1 MIETSR
7 EQSDKNTQ
15 LYSITAEKAGVSN
28 EERDTARTNAVM
40 GLSSNRLQ
48 EQVLVGMIS
57 QNVEAATAAPTGFW
71 DSLVQD
77 IGDVVTLN
85 TSRAE
90 EQFQTRQ
97 RGVKEITEAN
107 KGTAQ
112 QAKQILATDMMS
124 SGKSFKEFQDSMN
137 ETTVGQKEF
146 KMLTEDMANAD
157 NAYVDLQE
165 SRNREI
171 KELRSAGR
179 EEEANALQESTN
191 QELDTLRLI
200 IAERNLAEANA
211 KVAADKIAK
220 EQEKLSKAINRATVS
235 LLKSFDAIDQSFN
248 RTAMVIGQL
257 GNKRSEIV
265 SGKKSLTSNQ
275 FAERADVF
283 KNPLAYSR
291 QERQG
296 AIDQTKGMF
305 GPIGDVIDNAIN
317 AVEDARNTA
326 IRAGVADGGY
336 EPNSEAGRQAAK
348 KSLLESM
355 KASGGAF
362 GSLAPALEANIED
375 AFKNAK
381 PEDTLD
387 DIIEKALGPAGEIGQ
402 KAMSL
407 FAKAN
412 EEAAKALGEL
422 AATAQEWGNIQSR
435 INSRTSSLRG
445 MQAQNKLQETES
457 LGIKVSNQDK
467 FNASIAGLGGTMRG
481 VAGGRMEQI
490 LSARQE
496 IQARQT
502 RLAGNVAN
510 AEQNAIAGTPGA
522 NDQLITLQKNLAR
535 TNAEIEKFDQELEQ
549 MPQIIEQSLNNVFNQ
564 MQKRVSMLE
573 ARKQAG
579 AGFAEKLVT
588 STPQELNDLNSTY
601 ALLNRTLQGNITTI
615 NESKVA
621 QEAYFKALR
630 EGKNP
635 QEAMNEAQGAFANEN
650 KKALSM
656 FNELAQVAGVQGP
669 EMDKMRADL
678 IENMAASNGQR
689 NNPLI
694 QNILG
699 QLRQSPEQ
707 RAQNDPVLIA
717 LKGQAEALRQAQVEA
732 VNAANE
738 IDRNK
743 QAELLAQVS
752 QKILE
757 AFTNVANMINTA
769 LESVA
774 QATGTTVLGGQQA
787 GTTKPPTNTNN
798 PQGATQQKPNAPTVP
813 VHPQTGQPL
822 TPGQQ
827 AMIELGL
834 PLPPVAGAAPAAGG
848 APAPAAPR
856 GAPAPMNLAP
866 INEEA
871 RVNDEA
877 GRMMSG
883 SRRAAVG
890 AQEEIAGRRQGDID
904 EFNRQRDAMAQTN
917 PNSVR
922 GRQQRAQNE
931 RFINDTV
938 RATRFDSDQARR
950 TALKEQNDKR
960 KAQAQYTYKNRRAI
974 MAGLMDPNKEAQE
987 QKDRDRRAGQAQA
1000 QQPMGGGGPQG
1011 AAGAPAGV
1019 GAGGGQAPAVGGPAA
1034 PPAAA
1039 GGGQNLPD
1047 MQQFINQLAASI
1059 TNFGGYVAQLSKI
1072 NLPSKLTINH
1082 NGKVEVTVTGAEA
1095 MKGLEKGFQK
1105 MIETKIVE
1113 VMESKGVV
1121 TDPEKV
1127 KHGKPAQQKE

>member
-1 MIETSR
+1 MDTELQNLPQVL
-7 EQSDKNTQ
+7 EQS
-15 LYSITAEKAGVSN
+15 
-28 EERDTARTNAVM
+28 
-40 GLSSNRLQ
+40 
-48 EQVLVGMIS
+48 
-57 QNVEAATAAPTGFW
+57 
-71 DSLVQD
+71 
-77 IGDVVTLN
+77 IGDL
-85 TSRAE
+85 
-90 EQFQTRQ
+90 
-97 RGVKEITEAN
+97 
-107 KGTAQ
+107 
-112 QAKQILATDMMS
+112 M
-124 SGKSFKEFQDSMN
+124 
-137 ETTVGQKEF
+137 
-146 KMLTEDMANAD
+146 
-157 NAYVDLQE
+157 
-165 SRNREI
+165 
-171 KELRSAGR
+171 
-179 EEEANALQESTN
+179 
-191 QELDTLRLI
+191 
-200 IAERNLAEANA
+200 
-211 KVAADKIAK
+211 
-220 EQEKLSKAINRATVS
+220 
-235 LLKSFDAIDQSFN
+235 
-248 RTAMVIGQL
+248 
-257 GNKRSEIV
+257 
-265 SGKKSLTSNQ
+265 
-275 FAERADVF
+275 
-283 KNPLAYSR
+283 
-291 QERQG
+291 
-296 AIDQTKGMF
+296 
-305 GPIGDVIDNAIN
+305 
-317 AVEDARNTA
+317 
-326 IRAGVADGGY
+326 
-336 EPNSEAGRQAAK
+336 
-348 KSLLESM
+348 
-355 KASGGAF
+355 
-362 GSLAPALEANIED
+362 
-375 AFKNAK
+375 
-381 PEDTLD
+381 
-387 DIIEKALGPAGEIGQ
+387 GE
-402 KAMSL
+402 
-407 FAKAN
+407 
-412 EEAAKALGEL
+412 
-422 AATAQEWGNIQSR
+422 
-435 INSRTSSLRG
+435 
-445 MQAQNKLQETES
+445 
-457 LGIKVSNQDK
+457 
-467 FNASIAGLGGTMRG
+467 
-481 VAGGRMEQI
+481 
-490 LSARQE
+490 
-496 IQARQT
+496 
-502 RLAGNVAN
+502 
-510 AEQNAIAGTPGA
+510 
-522 NDQLITLQKNLAR
+522 
-535 TNAEIEKFDQELEQ
+535 
-549 MPQIIEQSLNNVFNQ
+549 
-564 MQKRVSMLE
+564 MQKRVNMLE

-787 GTTKPPTNTNN
+787 GTTKPPTNTNK
-798 PQGATQQKPNAPTVP
+798 PQGATQQKPNAPTVS

-822 TPGQQ
+822 SPGQQ
-827 AMIELGL
+827 AMVDMGM
-834 PLPPVAGAAPAAGG
+834 PLPSVAGSAPAAGG

-856 GAPAPMNLAP
+856 GAPAPINLAP
-866 INEEA
+866 INVNA

-877 GRMMSG
+877 GRMISG

-922 GRQQRAQNE
+922 GRQQRAQHE